1 MRSTHRASQRTGRW
15 FAVAAAATV
24 VATLVP
30 TVAHAR
36 PTPVASVASG
46 PLSGCAYKAMCVVD
60 SGSIVFSA
68 VGDSDGWPS
77 KVNDRADRIINNGSK
92 YDVVVYEHTASTRA
106 SGKGW
111 ALCVPQGKIVGLGGL
126 QPAVLDQAS
135 SHEWMGTGYCGGEV
149 KWLRRPGSTG
159 SGFALAAVNVARTQV
174 GVREVAPNKGARV
187 TEYQKSVRNDA
198 IALGQAWCASFI
210 TWAMLQA
217 KDPTPYRSA
226 AVGDWV
232 RMANA
237 GRYGMSLVSQKDV
250 RVGDLV
256 AFKKYG
262 GWQHMGIVSSVGKEI
277 LLISGNTT
285 GKTRRAEGVYEKTVS
300 NWTKLGYAVAYL
312 RNDR

>member
-1 MRSTHRASQRTGRW
+1 MRWTHRGARRAGRS
-15 FAVAAAATV
+15 FVATAVVAAV
-24 VATLVP
+24 VTLVP
-30 TVAHAR
+30 SVAHAKQV
-36 PTPVASVASG
+36 PLASG

-60 SGSIVFSA
+60 AGSIVFSA

-77 KVNDRADRIINNGSK
+77 KANDRADRIINNGSK
-92 YDVVVYEHTASTRA
+92 YDVVVYEHDAATRA

-111 ALCVPQGKIVGLGGL
+111 ALCVPQGTIVSLGGL

-135 SHEWMGTGYCGGEV
+135 SHEWMGTGYCGGQV
-149 KWLRRPGSTG
+149 TWLRKPGSTRG
-159 SGFALAAVNVARTQV
+159 GFASAAVDVARTQV
-174 GVREVAPNKGARV
+174 GVREVPRNKGARV

-198 IALGQAWCASFI
+198 IALGQPWCASFI
-210 TWAMLQA
+210 SWVFLQA

-237 GRYGMSLVSQKDV
+237 GRYGMSTVREKDV

-262 GWQHMGIVSSVGKEI
+262 GWQHMGIVSSVGSDI
-277 LLISGNTT
+277 MLISGNTT
-285 GKTRRAEGVYEKTVS
+285 GKARRAEGVYEKPVS
-300 NWTKLGYAVAYL
+300 NWTKLGYTVAYL

>member
-1 MRSTHRASQRTGRW
+1 MRSTHRAAGRAGRW
-15 FAVAAAATV
+15 FPVAAVTTV
-24 VATLVP
+24 VASLAPST
-30 TVAHAR
+30 AHAA
-36 PTPVASVASG
+36 PTTAASG

-92 YDVVVYEHTASTRA
+92 YDVIVYEHDAATRA

-111 ALCVPQGKIVGLGGL
+111 ALCVPQGKIVSLGGL

-135 SHEWMGTGYCGGEV
+135 SHEWMGTGYCGGKV
-149 KWLRRPGSTG
+149 TWLRTPGSTG
-159 SGFALAAVNVARTQV
+159 TGFALAAVNVARTQV
-174 GVREVAPNKGARV
+174 GVREVPPNKGARV

-198 IALGQAWCASFI
+198 IALGQPWCASFI
-210 TWAMLQA
+210 SWAFLQA

-237 GRYGMSLVSQKDV
+237 GRYGMSFVREKDV

-262 GWQHMGIVSSVGKEI
+262 GWQHMGIVSSVGSDI
-277 LLISGNTT
+277 MLISGNTT
-285 GKTRRAEGVYEKTVS
+285 GKTRRAEGVYDKPVS
-300 NWTKLGYAVAYL
+300 NWTKLGYTVAYI